1 MKINKKVNYVEK
13 GELSFG
19 STGRN
24 KMKKLMSEV
33 LGTINSNN
41 LSIRKLATEIDISH
55 TTLWNGLH
63 TNHEMKLETFI
74 KLIRKIYMNPK
85 EIRMKIKSFIMRCTG
100 DLNIRK
106 ALCYCQASG
115 EYDTLHFLLRK
126 HKESDDLKKYIAIY
140 ELFNKRNKNEARGRK
155 LENMV
160 YDLNI
165 SKDVECRTL
174 IEMLLTIC
182 MYDSANYSAMIP
194 HADKTKR
201 LLPKIKN
208 ALIHD
213 YLQMHYYERL
223 AYVELLN
230 SNVEQS
236 RTVCNEILQS
246 DLDLQFIKATALCCL
261 GESYIYTDVL
271 KAEEYILK
279 AINCLKDAPSFQQTR
294 KYKAFKTTLAFIYIE
309 FGFNLD
315 KIDFSCIEQAD
326 IAFYEAKYGDRE
338 VAKRILKSIEND
350 NDKLSP
356 FQLYYLS
363 YAYPEKN
370 KEYLNKSLEAFAKNG
385 NIFYIKV
392 VQTAIMKEMVS

>member
-1 MKINKKVNYVEK
+1 
-13 GELSFG
+13 
-19 STGRN
+19 
-24 KMKKLMSEV
+24 MKKLMSGV
-33 LGTINSNN
+33 LETINVNN
-41 LSIRKLATEIDISH
+41 LSIRKLATEIDISR

-63 TNHEMKLETFI
+63 TNHEMKLEAFI
-74 KLIRKIYMNPK
+74 KLMKTMYTHPK
-85 EIRMKIKSFIMRCTG
+85 EIRMKIKTFIMKCRSN
-100 DLNIRK
+100 LNIRK

-115 EYDTLHFLLRK
+115 EYDVLHFLVRK
-126 HKESDDLKKYIAIY
+126 HKENDDLKKYIVIY
-140 ELFNKRNKNEARGRK
+140 ELFNKRNQNEARGRK

-160 YDLNI
+160 YDLNV
-165 SKDVECRTL
+165 SKDAECKTL

-194 HADKTKR
+194 HADKTKG

-208 ALIHD
+208 SLVHD
-213 YLQMHYYERL
+213 YLQMYYYERL

-236 RTVCNEILQS
+236 RIVCNKILQS

-261 GESYIYTDVL
+261 GESYIFTDVL

-279 AINCLKDAPSFQQTR
+279 AIDCLKDVASFQQTR

-326 IAFYEAKYGDRE
+326 VAFYEAKYGDRE

-363 YAYPEKN
+363 YAYPEGN
-370 KEYLNKSLEAFAKNG
+370 KEYLNKSLEEFAKNG
-385 NIFYIKV
+385 NIFYVKV
-392 VQTAIMKEMVS
+392 VQATIIREMVS

>member
-1 MKINKKVNYVEK
+1 MNINLIHVEK

-19 STGRN
+19 STRRN
-24 KMKKLMSEV
+24 IMKKLMNEV
-33 LGTINSNN
+33 LETINSNN
-41 LSIRKLATEIDISH
+41 LSIRKLATEIDISR

-63 TNHEMKLETFI
+63 TNHEMKLEAFI
-74 KLIRKIYMNPK
+74 KLMKKMYTNPK
-85 EIRMKIKSFIMRCTG
+85 EIRMKIKAFIMKCTS

-115 EYDTLHFLLRK
+115 EYDVLHFLVRK
-126 HKESDDLKKYIAIY
+126 HKENDDLKKYIVIY
-140 ELFNKRNKNEARGRK
+140 ELFNKRNQNEVRGRN

-160 YDLNI
+160 YDLNV
-165 SKDVECRTL
+165 SKDAECKTL

-194 HADKTKR
+194 HANKTKG

-208 ALIHD
+208 SLVHD

-236 RTVCNEILQS
+236 RIVCNKILQS

-261 GESYIYTDVL
+261 GESYIFTDVL

-279 AINCLKDAPSFQQTR
+279 AIDCLKEVPSFQQTR

-326 IAFYEAKYGDRE
+326 VAFYEAKYGDRE
-338 VAKRILKSIEND
+338 VAKRILQSIEND
-350 NDKLSP
+350 NEKLSP

-370 KEYLNKSLEAFAKNG
+370 KEYLNKSLEEFAKNG

-392 VQTAIMKEMVS
+392 VQATIMKEMVS

>member
-1 MKINKKVNYVEK
+1 
-13 GELSFG
+13 
-19 STGRN
+19 
-24 KMKKLMSEV
+24 MKKLMSEV
-33 LGTINSNN
+33 LETINSNN
-41 LSIRKLATEIDISH
+41 LSIRKLATEVDISR

-63 TNHEMKLETFI
+63 TNHEMKLEAFI
-74 KLIRKIYMNPK
+74 KLMKKMYTNPK
-85 EIRMKIKSFIMRCTG
+85 EIRMKIKTFIMKCTS

-115 EYDTLHFLLRK
+115 EYDLLHFLVRK
-126 HKESDDLKKYIAIY
+126 HKENDDLKKYIVIY

-160 YDLNI
+160 YDLNV
-165 SKDVECRTL
+165 SKDAECKTL

-194 HADKTKR
+194 HANKTKG

-208 ALIHD
+208 SLVHD

-236 RTVCNEILQS
+236 RIVCNKILQS
-246 DLDLQFIKATALCCL
+246 ELDLQFIKATALCCL
-261 GESYIYTDVL
+261 GESYIFTDVL

-279 AINCLKDAPSFQQTR
+279 AEEYILKAIDCLKDVPSFQQTR

-326 IAFYEAKYGDRE
+326 VAFYEAKYGDRE
-338 VAKRILKSIEND
+338 VAKRILKNIEND

-370 KEYLNKSLEAFAKNG
+370 KEYLNKSLEEFAKNG

-392 VQTAIMKEMVS
+392 VQSTILKEMVS

>member
-1 MKINKKVNYVEK
+1 MNINLIHVEK

-19 STGRN
+19 STRRN
-24 KMKKLMSEV
+24 IMKKLMNEV
-33 LGTINSNN
+33 LETINSNN
-41 LSIRKLATEIDISH
+41 LSIRKLATEIDISR

-63 TNHEMKLETFI
+63 TNHEMKLEAFI
-74 KLIRKIYMNPK
+74 KLMKKMYTNPK
-85 EIRMKIKSFIMRCTG
+85 EIRMKIKTFIMKCTS

-115 EYDTLHFLLRK
+115 EYDVLHFLVRK
-126 HKESDDLKKYIAIY
+126 HKENDDLKKYIVIY
-140 ELFNKRNKNEARGRK
+140 ELFNKRNQNEARGRE

-160 YDLNI
+160 YDLNV
-165 SKDVECRTL
+165 SRDAECKTL

-194 HADKTKR
+194 HANKTKG

-208 ALIHD
+208 SLVHD

-236 RTVCNEILQS
+236 RTVCNKILQS

-261 GESYIYTDVL
+261 GESYILTDVL

-279 AINCLKDAPSFQQTR
+279 AIDCLKDVPSFQQTR

-326 IAFYEAKYGDRE
+326 VAFYEAKYGDRE
-338 VAKRILKSIEND
+338 VAKRMLKSIEND

-370 KEYLNKSLEAFAKNG
+370 KEYLNKSLEELAKNG

-392 VQTAIMKEMVS
+392 VQAAIMKEMVS

>member
-1 MKINKKVNYVEK
+1 
-13 GELSFG
+13 
-19 STGRN
+19 
-24 KMKKLMSEV
+24 MKKLMSGV
-33 LGTINSNN
+33 LETINVNN
-41 LSIRKLATEIDISH
+41 LSIRKLATEIDISR

-63 TNHEMKLETFI
+63 TNHEMKLEAFI
-74 KLIRKIYMNPK
+74 KLMKTMYTHPK
-85 EIRMKIKSFIMRCTG
+85 EIRMKIKTFIMKCRSN
-100 DLNIRK
+100 LNIRK

-115 EYDTLHFLLRK
+115 EYDVLHFLVRK
-126 HKESDDLKKYIAIY
+126 HKENDDLKKYIVIY
-140 ELFNKRNKNEARGRK
+140 ELFNKRNQNEARGRK

-160 YDLNI
+160 YDLNV
-165 SKDVECRTL
+165 SKDAECKTL

-194 HADKTKR
+194 HADKTKG

-208 ALIHD
+208 SLVHD

-236 RTVCNEILQS
+236 RIVCNKILQS

-261 GESYIYTDVL
+261 GESYIFTDVL

-279 AINCLKDAPSFQQTR
+279 AIDCLKDVASFQQTR

-326 IAFYEAKYGDRE
+326 VAFYEAKYGDRE

-350 NDKLSP
+350 NDKLTP

-363 YAYPEKN
+363 YAYPEEN
-370 KEYLNKSLEAFAKNG
+370 KEYLNKSLEEFAKNG
-385 NIFYIKV
+385 NIFYVKV
-392 VQTAIMKEMVS
+392 VQATIIREMVS

>member
-1 MKINKKVNYVEK
+1 MNINLIHVEK

-19 STGRN
+19 STRRN
-24 KMKKLMSEV
+24 IMKKLMNEV
-33 LGTINSNN
+33 LETINSNN
-41 LSIRKLATEIDISH
+41 LSIRKLATEIDISR

-63 TNHEMKLETFI
+63 KNHEMKLEAFI
-74 KLIRKIYMNPK
+74 KLMKKMYTNPK
-85 EIRMKIKSFIMRCTG
+85 EIRMKIKTFIMKCTS

-115 EYDTLHFLLRK
+115 EYDVLHFLVRK
-126 HKESDDLKKYIAIY
+126 HKENDDLKKYIVIY
-140 ELFNKRNKNEARGRK
+140 ELFNKRNQNEARGRE

-160 YDLNI
+160 YDLNV
-165 SKDVECRTL
+165 SKDAECKTL

-194 HADKTKR
+194 HANKTKG

-208 ALIHD
+208 SLVHD

-230 SNVEQS
+230 GNVEQS
-236 RTVCNEILQS
+236 RTVCNKILQS

-261 GESYIYTDVL
+261 GESYIFTNVL

-279 AINCLKDAPSFQQTR
+279 AIDCLKDVPSFQQTR

-315 KIDFSCIEQAD
+315 KIDFLCIEQAD
-326 IAFYEAKYGDRE
+326 VAFYEAKYGDRE
-338 VAKRILKSIEND
+338 EAKRILKNIEND

-363 YAYPEKN
+363 FAYPEKN
-370 KEYLNKSLEAFAKNG
+370 KEYLNKSLEEFAKNG

-392 VQTAIMKEMVS
+392 VQAAMMKEMVS

>member
-1 MKINKKVNYVEK
+1 
-13 GELSFG
+13 
-19 STGRN
+19 
-24 KMKKLMSEV
+24 MKKLMDEV
-33 LGTINSNN
+33 LETINSNN
-41 LSIRKLATEIDISH
+41 LSIRKLATEIDISR

-63 TNHEMKLETFI
+63 TNHEMKLEAFI
-74 KLIRKIYMNPK
+74 KLMKKMYTNSK
-85 EIRMKIKSFIMRCTG
+85 EIRMKIKTFIMKCKS

-115 EYDTLHFLLRK
+115 EYDVLHYLVRK
-126 HKESDDLKKYIAIY
+126 HKENDDLKKYIVIY
-140 ELFNKRNKNEARGRK
+140 ELFNKRNQNEARGRK
-155 LENMV
+155 LENMI
-160 YDLNI
+160 YDLNV
-165 SKDVECRTL
+165 SKDAERKTL

-194 HADKTKR
+194 HANKIKGF
-201 LLPKIKN
+201 LPKIKN
-208 ALIHD
+208 SLVHD

-230 SNVEQS
+230 GNVEQS
-236 RTVCNEILQS
+236 RAVCNKILQS
-246 DLDLQFIKATALCCL
+246 DLDLQFIKATAMCCL
-261 GESYIYTDVL
+261 GESYIFTDVL

-279 AINCLKDAPSFQQTR
+279 AIDCLKDVPHFQQTR

-326 IAFYEAKYGDRE
+326 VAFYEAKYGDRE

-363 YAYPEKN
+363 YAYPERN
-370 KEYLNKSLEAFAKNG
+370 KEYLNKSLEEFAKNG

-392 VQTAIMKEMVS
+392 VQATMMEEMVS

>member
-1 MKINKKVNYVEK
+1 MKINLIHVEK

-19 STGRN
+19 STRRN
-24 KMKKLMSEV
+24 IMKKLMNEV
-33 LGTINSNN
+33 LETINSNN
-41 LSIRKLATEIDISH
+41 LSIRKLATEIDISR

-63 TNHEMKLETFI
+63 TNHEMKLEAFI
-74 KLIRKIYMNPK
+74 KLMKKMYTNPK
-85 EIRMKIKSFIMRCTG
+85 EIRMKIKTFIMKCTS

-115 EYDTLHFLLRK
+115 EYDVLHFLVRK
-126 HKESDDLKKYIAIY
+126 HKENDDLKKYIVIY
-140 ELFNKRNKNEARGRK
+140 ELFNKRNQNEARGRE

-160 YDLNI
+160 YDLNV
-165 SKDVECRTL
+165 SRDAECKTL

-194 HADKTKR
+194 HANKTKG

-208 ALIHD
+208 SLVHD

-236 RTVCNEILQS
+236 RNVCNEILQS

-261 GESYIYTDVL
+261 GESYIFTDVL
-271 KAEEYILK
+271 KAEQYILK
-279 AINCLKDAPSFQQTR
+279 AIDCLKDVPSFQQTR

-315 KIDFSCIEQAD
+315 KIDFSCIEEAD
-326 IAFYEAKYGDRE
+326 VAFYEAKYGDRE
-338 VAKRILKSIEND
+338 VAKRILKNIENE

-370 KEYLNKSLEAFAKNG
+370 KEYLNKSLEEFAKNG

-392 VQTAIMKEMVS
+392 VQAAIMKEMVS

>member
-1 MKINKKVNYVEK
+1 MNINLIHVEK

-19 STGRN
+19 STRRN
-24 KMKKLMSEV
+24 IMKKLMSEV
-33 LGTINSNN
+33 LETINSNN
-41 LSIRKLATEIDISH
+41 LSIRKLATEIDISR

-63 TNHEMKLETFI
+63 TNHEMKLEAFI
-74 KLIRKIYMNPK
+74 KLMKKIYTNPK
-85 EIRMKIKSFIMRCTG
+85 EIRMKIKTFIMKCTS

-115 EYDTLHFLLRK
+115 EYDVLHFLVRK
-126 HKESDDLKKYIAIY
+126 HKENDFLKKYIVIY
-140 ELFNKRNKNEARGRK
+140 ELFNKRNQNEARGRN

-160 YDLNI
+160 YDLNV
-165 SKDVECRTL
+165 SKDAECKTL

-194 HADKTKR
+194 HANKTKG

-208 ALIHD
+208 LLVHD

-236 RTVCNEILQS
+236 RIVCNKILQS

-261 GESYIYTDVL
+261 GESYIFTDVL

-279 AINCLKDAPSFQQTR
+279 AIDCLKDVPSFQQTR

-315 KIDFSCIEQAD
+315 KIDFLCIEQAD
-326 IAFYEAKYGDRE
+326 VAFYEAKYGDRE
-338 VAKRILKSIEND
+338 VAKRILKSIEDD
-350 NDKLSP
+350 NDELSP

-370 KEYLNKSLEAFAKNG
+370 KEYLNKSLEGFAKNG

-392 VQTAIMKEMVS
+392 VQAAIMKEMVS